1 MKILQTELSELGSD
15 IEEELE
21 NRNDQFY
28 KIDLI
33 LVHDSSK
40 DNEKS
45 ARENEE
51 KRNEFIKNAKAKG
64 IEVKHVPT
72 EDNESKEFW
81 LLHVPIGLMA
91 RWLYKMNIR
100 LPVYD
105 ESEKRYEPNQTPVLQ
120 KEFRAK
126 SILNTLLPFIT
137 TTLEVKE
144 MELGLEP
151 YRYKAPFNPHFMEDF
166 ENGDGVFVVR
176 NAVRSAVTSRI
187 LRDVGFGA
195 SEEDKGLNKAEEDGV
210 FTTSYPPHPED
221 FNLPGPM
228 NKTAVRHFLNH
239 NWARW
244 SNFLKFQP
252 LFAINYYFGETYAV
266 YYAFYGFY
274 IRMLIIPAIFSLIVF
289 AVNYSFVRDNDEY
302 NDMCVESS
310 KHYIGNFPVCP
321 SCDTCNFTT
330 VKDLCENVEISS
342 LFDNYASSIF
352 AIFMAV
358 WLLNFFV
365 KYFRQRIAE
374 LKYLFDIGLEK
385 TEDHNEFQAF
395 MEDLRFGLFLK
406 ILFNQLNKATK
417 NGITSVISLATMSFW
432 IMVSVAWV
440 LALALYN
447 LVMSSTQFQAIRDLS
462 DWVEA
467 NLYIRKNMFDTFIT
481 FVVYC
486 LIAAVFDVFWSKFAF
501 WLTDLDRPTSS
512 KRYVEKYTWKI
523 FFIALVN
530 NYGYLMY
537 TALLRPVLLGR
548 PGAYNYIGLVRW
560 DNCAIECNYEL
571 NYLLFF
577 FVCRRF
583 MLTLVL
589 YFLWPKLKK
598 KWRQRK
604 QEKGYNRAS
613 DYQSWK
619 EDYNLIPVSELAI
632 HAKYAELIAEL
643 GYVTFFPSAFPYAS
657 CFVLFFN
664 LLILRMEA
672 QMQVRH
678 RRRPIVRFSED
689 VATWFH
695 MIEVMAA
702 LSIVVNTLIFVFSTN
717 SMYKYF
723 YYLYFAAF
731 NRKKATIDDVG
742 LVQFILSSYSTH
754 DLVHK
759 PKSDYAV
766 CYYKDFRHGP
776 EHPYKYQTTPVWS
789 QFQAFRAV
797 FMVVVG
803 VLVVMFNYV
812 HNEYCTTTEQQLE
825 KRIVKERHELKD
837 NLARKREKQKELR
850 DRLLLHDRN
859 FKKKGARKAQG
870 SVT

>member
-1 MKILQTELSELGSD
+1 MQTELSELSSD

-21 NRNDQFY
+21 NRNDQFF

-40 DNEKS
+40 ANKKS
-45 ARENEE
+45 ASEDEA
-51 KRNEFIKNAKAKG
+51 KRNEFVKNARAKG
-64 IEVKHVPT
+64 IEVKHVPK
-72 EDNESKEFW
+72 EDDKSREFW

-105 ESEKRYEPNQTPVLQ
+105 DSEKRYEPSQTPVLQ

-126 SILNTLLPFIT
+126 SFLNTLLPYS
-137 TTLEVKE
+137 TTLEVE
-144 MELGLEP
+144 ETELGLEP
-151 YRYKAPFNPHFMEDF
+151 YRRKAPFNPHFMEDF

-176 NAVRSAVTSRI
+176 NAVRSAVASRI

-195 SEEDKGLNKAEEDGV
+195 GEEDKGLHKAEDGGV

-228 NKTAVRHFLNH
+228 NKTAVRHYLNH

-244 SNFLKFQP
+244 SNLLKFQP

-274 IRMLIIPAIFSLIVF
+274 IRMLVIPAIVSLVVF
-289 AVNYSFVRDNDEY
+289 AVNYSFVRNNEEY

-310 KHYIGNFPVCP
+310 KHYIGNLPVCP

-342 LFDNYASSIF
+342 YFDNYASSIF

-365 KYFRQRIAE
+365 KYFRRRIAE
-374 LKYLFDIGLEK
+374 LKYYFDIGLEK
-385 TEDHNEFQAF
+385 TEDLNEFQAL
-395 MEDLRFGLFLK
+395 MEDLRFGRFLQ
-406 ILFNQLNKATK
+406 ILSKQLNKAIK

-447 LVMSSTQFQAIRDLS
+447 LIMTSTQFQATRDLS

-467 NLYIRKNMFDTFIT
+467 NLHISKNMFDAFIT

-486 LIAAVFDVFWSKFAF
+486 LIVAVLDVFWSKFAF
-501 WLTDLDRPTSS
+501 WLTDLDRPSS
-512 KRYVEKYTWKI
+512 LKKYVEKYTWKI

-530 NYGYLMY
+530 NYGYLTY
-537 TALLRPVLLGR
+537 TALLRPTLLGR
-548 PGAYNYIGLVRW
+548 PGAYNYIGLVRR
-560 DNCAIECNYEL
+560 DNCAIQCNYEL

-598 KWRQRK
+598 AWRQRK
-604 QEKGYNRAS
+604 QKKGYNRAS
-613 DYQSWK
+613 DYQSWE
-619 EDYNLIPVSELAI
+619 EDYSLIPVSELAI

-643 GYVTFFPSAFPYAS
+643 GYVTFFPSAFPYAP

-678 RRRPIVRFSED
+678 KRRPIVRFQED

-702 LSIVVNTLIFVFSTN
+702 LSVVFNTLIFVFSTN
-717 SMYKYF
+717 TMYKYF
-723 YYLYFAAF
+723 YHLYFAAF
-731 NRKKATIDDVG
+731 NRKNVTRDDVG
-742 LVQFILSSYSTH
+742 LVQFILSSYAAR
-754 DLVHK
+754 DLVHM
-759 PKSDYAV
+759 PESDYEV
-766 CYYKDFRHGP
+766 CYYKDFRYGP
-776 EHPYKYQTTPVWS
+776 EHPRRYQVTPAWG
-789 QFQAFRAV
+789 QFLAFRAG
-797 FMVVVG
+797 FMVLVG
-803 VLVVMFNYV
+803 VLVVLFSYV
-812 HNEYCTTTEQQLE
+812 QNEYFATTDQQLE
-825 KRIVKERHELKD
+825 KRIEKERHELEDK
-837 NLARKREKQKELR
+837 LARRREKQKELR
-850 DRLLLHDRN
+850 ERLLMHDRR
-859 FKKKGARKAQG
+859 KKEANKKRG